1 MHRPVDHDAS
11 RLDGEPTLIRRALR
25 LAAWPVLIALFI
37 TPIRFFLELAGVP
50 TVYVFPFGL
59 LWLSLGLSIYWGF
72 RLSGEA
78 HPHRLLWLSLAFFSP
93 PSRFPVFLL
102 WWITTTWGLGTHY
115 DIFDSWDQALVG
127 QLFYGSLLQIIPGG
141 LLGSAALAIRRAGAA

>member
-1 MHRPVDHDAS
+1 MHRPVDPDSPRHND
-11 RLDGEPTLIRRALR
+11 EQTLIRRALR
-25 LAAWPVLIALFI
+25 LGAWPVVIALFI

-50 TVYVFPFGL
+50 TVYVFLLGL

-72 RLSGEA
+72 RLSAEP
-78 HPHRLLWLSLAFFSP
+78 HPYRLLWLSLAFFSP

-115 DIFDSWDQALVG
+115 NIFDSWDQALVG

-141 LLGSAALAIRRAGAA
+141 LLGSLTLAIRRARTA